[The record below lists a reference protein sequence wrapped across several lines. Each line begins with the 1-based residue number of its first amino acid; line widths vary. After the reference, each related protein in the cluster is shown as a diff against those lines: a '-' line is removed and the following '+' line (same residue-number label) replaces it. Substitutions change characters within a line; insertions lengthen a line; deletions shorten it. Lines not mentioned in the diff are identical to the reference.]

1 MRIET
6 ATINHAWG
14 RADADGVLHLHESMR
29 EAHVLT
35 GYQFAE
41 CNVDG
46 AVVAVFLDATPP
58 EAVRARIA
66 GNRPARTT
74 AVIYATAAGVTP
86 DAIATLEAEL
96 GAGAAAPEVCAFA
109 VACVASSAGAFTID
123 PIKYVVRIAGA
134 GAFEVT
140 MTFDWDTESRRGD
153 AIGVA
158 AAQEPS

>member
-1 MRIET
+1 MRIER

-29 EAHVLT
+29 EAHVLP
-35 GYQFAE
+35 GDQFAD
-41 CNVDG
+41 CDVDG
-46 AVVAVFLDATPP
+46 AVFAVFLDATPP

-86 DAIATLEAEL
+86 DAIATLDAEL
-96 GAGAAAPEVCAFA
+96 GAGAAAFEACAFA
-109 VACVASSAGAFTID
+109 VACVANSAGAFKID
-123 PIKYVVRIAGA
+123 PVKYVVRIAGE
-134 GAFEVT
+134 GVFEVT
-140 MTFDWDTESRRGD
+140 MTFDWDTESRSGE
-153 AIGVA
+153 AIRVA